1 MDRPLRCIR
10 LLVVSLGLA
19 LVLPV
24 STSLA
29 AEPVHDVAGI
39 YDVVGETVIGET
51 GVRFVMSGSLV
62 VRQKGS
68 ELTISTEASVKRVAG
83 DAGPASLKFI
93 TRGDSILAGDKIEGE
108 LEVQTIVGMVP
119 GVDVSVPGMTK
130 KTVPVFTAKSS
141 GVVVEEGKLHF
152 VLTSN
157 TEVFG
162 PGADR
167 RTTIDAVRVARK
179 PWELKKKKKKK

>member
-1 MDRPLRCIR
+1 MLA
-10 LLVVSLGLA
+10 LA
-19 LVLPV
+19 LVLPAGA
-24 STSLA
+24 TLA
-29 AEPVHDVAGI
+29 ADPVHDLAGI
-39 YDVVGETVIGET
+39 YDVVGETIIGET
-51 GVRFVMSGSLV
+51 GVRFVMTGSLV
-62 VRQKGS
+62 VRQKGPN
-68 ELTISTEASVKRVAG
+68 LDISTEASVKRVAG

-93 TRGDSILAGDKIEGE
+93 TRGDSVLVGDKIEGE

-130 KTVPVFTAKSS
+130 KTVPTFIAKSS

-152 VLTSN
+152 VLTSG

-179 PWELKKKKKKK
+179 PWELKKKKKK